1 MEIKFFKDFNTEDP
15 KMLYEFKATVL
26 DVLNEGNINEKQPF
40 RFRVLM
46 EDSGDI
52 AEIVSWDSNYLTIVK
67 DSVSDNNIYE
77 VEVNCRLFRGVL
89 NLRLVNIR
97 KTENISTR
105 KCLQEEID
113 SNSVRREMET
123 IINKYVKNP
132 ICLSILKEVLQIEG
146 FFTKPAGMRVH
157 HAYTGGLAEHTLGV
171 TKIAL
176 SLYKLYH
183 EYCSLDL
190 LITGAIIHDIGKVI
204 EYTDD
209 KKFSF
214 EGGFNTHITYGISI
228 ITTIAQTLNLSIT
241 DPIFIQL
248 IGIVASHHNQL
259 EFGSPSRPATP
270 EAMLVAFADQID
282 AGMKGAL
289 EAMANLPEGTRTDP
303 IKSLDGARFTVI
315 DNKSLFGNNHE

>member
-1 MEIKFFKDFNTEDP
+1 MEIKFFKDFKTDDP

-26 DVLNEGNINEKQPF
+26 EVLNEGNIAEKLPL

-46 EDSGDI
+46 EDSGDLV
-52 AEIVSWDSNYLTIVK
+52 EIVSWDYHYLTMIK
-67 DSVSDNNIYE
+67 DAVLDNNIYE
-77 VEVNCRLFRGVL
+77 VEVNCKLFRGIL

-97 KTENISTR
+97 KTENISTKKR
-105 KCLQEEID
+105 IQEKID
-113 SNSVRREMET
+113 SNSVQAELQT
-123 IINKYVKNP
+123 IIDKYVKNP
-132 ICLSILKEVLQIEG
+132 VCLSILKEVLQIED
-146 FFTKPAGMRVH
+146 FFTKPAGMKVH
-157 HAYTGGLAEHTLGV
+157 HAYRGGLAEHTLGV

-176 SLYKLYH
+176 SLYKIYH
-183 EYCSLDL
+183 ECCSLDL
-190 LITGAIIHDIGKVI
+190 LITGAIIHDVGKVI
-204 EYTDD
+204 EYTEDNR
-209 KKFSF
+209 FSF

-228 ITTIAQTLNLSIT
+228 ITSIAQTLNLSID

-289 EAMANLPEGTRTDP
+289 EAMANLPEGSRTDP
-303 IKSLDGARFTVI
+303 IKSLNGARFTVI